1 MPVRMELTK
10 SNLELKIAQAM
21 VLEFP
26 ELRKGEYGGE
36 HGYGSRMKSR
46 RWKCAYQN

>member
-1 MPVRMELTK
+1 MLVGIELTQ
-10 SNLELKIAQAM
+10 SNLEQTIAQAM
-21 VLEFP
+21 VFKVFE
-26 ELRKGEYGGE
+26 KGEYGGE